1 MSLRSTSKQEN
12 GYLKALVPVA
22 PVKVPRVGGPYC
34 SGFEKKSRVK
44 EDLNA
49 KASHADIASLDCLAV
64 NGWLLK
70 AAVRLILN
78 ILFGHHFVF

>member
-1 MSLRSTSKQEN
+1 MFSNAMSLRSTSKQEN

-22 PVKVPRVGGPYC
+22 PVEVPRVGGPYC

-64 NGWLLK
+64 NG
-70 AAVRLILN
+70 
-78 ILFGHHFVF
+78 